1 MLSSLISGSGAPELT
16 SFFSFDYI
24 VIFLPICL
32 LIYILTP
39 QKARRYMLLALSFG
53 FYWLVSGKLI
63 IYLLLSI
70 FSAHYFGL
78 WLDRIISKRT
88 EALKEAE
95 KEQRKEIKKAYQ
107 RRSRGVLALAAALHL
122 GTLLVLKYSAFAA
135 TNVNSLL
142 GLFGLDFRFNVPK
155 YLLPLGISFFTL
167 QAVSY
172 LVDVY
177 REKVK
182 ADDCLPRLALWL
194 AFFPQITEG
203 PICRYSQ
210 TAEQLW
216 SVGRIDFSNLTLGLE
231 RLLYGMMK
239 KIVVADRLNPLIKEV
254 FDNYNM
260 YDGGVI
266 ALAAVCYTIQ
276 LYMDFSGAMDAVMGI
291 AQILGV
297 TMPENFRRPFFSKT
311 ISEFWKR
318 WHITLG
324 EWLKDYLFYPVTMS
338 KPMQHLTKAA
348 RKRLG
353 NQYGPLLAGSVA
365 LLCVWL
371 VNGLWHGAAWNY
383 ILFGL
388 YHFVVIMVG
397 RFFAPLIKRS
407 NERLKISPDSA
418 PYRIGQIIRSDI
430 LIVIGE
436 LIFRA
441 NGATA
446 GFVMLKKVV
455 TDFTFSA
462 YGRELFTAL
471 GVDIGDFVAVGIT
484 VAVVFIISLLSEKGV
499 NIRSALRE
507 KHPAL
512 HYAAILALIIY
523 IVILG
528 AYGPGYTPVDP
539 IYADF

>member
-32 LIYILTP
+32 LIYVLTP

-107 RRSRGVLALAAALHL
+107 RRSRGVLALAA
-122 GTLLVLKYSAFAA
+122 
-135 TNVNSLL
+135 
-142 GLFGLDFRFNVPK
+142 
-155 YLLPLGISFFTL
+155 
-167 QAVSY
+167 
-172 LVDVY
+172 
-177 REKVK
+177 
-182 ADDCLPRLALWL
+182 
-194 AFFPQITEG
+194 
-203 PICRYSQ
+203 
-210 TAEQLW
+210 
-216 SVGRIDFSNLTLGLE
+216 
-231 RLLYGMMK
+231 
-239 KIVVADRLNPLIKEV
+239 
-254 FDNYNM
+254 
-260 YDGGVI
+260 
-266 ALAAVCYTIQ
+266 VCYTIQ
-276 LYMDFSGAMDAVMGI
+276 LYMDFSGAMDAVTGI

-318 WHITLG
+318 WHIPLG

-499 NIRSALRE
+499 DIRSALRE

>member
-1 MLSSLISGSGAPELT
+1 MLSSIISGGKVPDLT

-32 LIYILTP
+32 LLYALTP
-39 QKARRYMLLALSFG
+39 QKARRYMLLALSLG
-53 FYWLVSGKLI
+53 FYWLVSGKLVI
-63 IYLLLSI
+63 CLLLTVL
-70 FSAHYFGL
+70 SAHYFGL
-78 WLDRIISKRT
+78 WLDRIVSQRT
-88 EALKEAE
+88 AALQNAE
-95 KEQRKEIKKAYQ
+95 KEERKGIKKAYQ
-107 RRSRGVLALAAALHL
+107 RRSRRVLAFAAVLHL
-122 GTLLVLKYSAFAA
+122 GTLLVLKYTAFAA
-135 TNVNSLL
+135 TNINSLL
-142 GLFGLDFRFNVPK
+142 GLLGLELRFGIPK
-155 YLLPLGISFFTL
+155 FMLPLGISFFTL

-172 LVDVY
+172 IVDVY
-177 REKVK
+177 REKIK
-182 ADDCLPRLALWL
+182 ADDNPLRLMLWL

-216 SVGRIDFSNLTLGLE
+216 NAGRIEFSNLTLGLE

-254 FDNYNM
+254 FDNYAA

-276 LYMDFSGAMDAVMGI
+276 LYMDFSGAMDAVTGI
-291 AQILGV
+291 GQIFGI
-297 TMPENFRRPFFSKT
+297 TMPENFRRPFFSRT

-338 KPMQHLTKAA
+338 KPMQRLTKSA
-348 RKRLG
+348 RKKLG

-371 VNGLWHGAAWNY
+371 ANGLWHGAAWNY

-388 YHFVVIMVG
+388 YHFAVIMAG
-397 RFFAPLIKRS
+397 RLIAPLVKKS
-407 NERLKISPDSA
+407 NERLHIDPESA
-418 PYRIGQIIRSDI
+418 PYRAAQIIRSNI

-441 NGATA
+441 NGAAA
-446 GFVMLKKVV
+446 GAKMLGKAV
-455 TDFTFSA
+455 TDFTFSSFSA
-462 YGRELFTAL
+462 EFFSNI
-471 GVDIGDFVAVGIT
+471 GVDIGDFIAVGVT
-484 VAVVFIISLLSEKGV
+484 VAIVLAVSVMQEKGV
-499 NIRSALRE
+499 NIRQRLRE
-507 KHPAL
+507 RGPVI
-512 HYAAILALIIY
+512 HYAVILALLLYI
-523 IVILG
+523 IVIG

>member
-1 MLSSLISGSGAPELT
+1 MLSSIISGGKVPDLT

-32 LIYILTP
+32 LLYALTP
-39 QKARRYMLLALSFG
+39 QKARRYMLLALSLG
-53 FYWLVSGKLI
+53 FYWLVSGKLVI
-63 IYLLLSI
+63 CLLLTVL
-70 FSAHYFGL
+70 SAHYFGL
-78 WLDRIISKRT
+78 WLDRIVAQRT
-88 EALKEAE
+88 AALQNAE
-95 KEQRKEIKKAYQ
+95 KEERKGIKKAFQ
-107 RRSRGVLALAAALHL
+107 RRSRRVLAFAAVLHL
-122 GTLLVLKYSAFAA
+122 GTLLVLKYTAFAA
-135 TNVNSLL
+135 TNINSLL
-142 GLFGLDFRFNVPK
+142 GLLGLEFRFGIPK
-155 YLLPLGISFFTL
+155 FMLPLGISFFTL

-172 LVDVY
+172 IVDVY
-177 REKVK
+177 REKIK
-182 ADDCLPRLALWL
+182 ADDNPLRLMLWL

-216 SVGRIDFSNLTLGLE
+216 NAGRIEFSNLTLGLE

-254 FDNYNM
+254 FDNYAA

-276 LYMDFSGAMDAVMGI
+276 LYMDFSGAMDAVTGI
-291 AQILGV
+291 GQIFGIV
-297 TMPENFRRPFFSKT
+297 MPENFRRPFFSRT

-338 KPMQHLTKAA
+338 KPMQRLTKSA
-348 RKRLG
+348 RKKLG

-371 VNGLWHGAAWNY
+371 ANGLWHGAAWNY

-388 YHFVVIMVG
+388 YHFAVIMAG
-397 RFFAPLIKRS
+397 RLIAPLVKKS
-407 NERLKISPDSA
+407 NERLHIDPESA
-418 PYRIGQIIRSDI
+418 PYRAAQIIRSNI

-441 NGATA
+441 NGAAA
-446 GFVMLKKVV
+446 GAKMLGKAV
-455 TDFTFSA
+455 TDFTFSSFSA
-462 YGRELFTAL
+462 EFFSNI
-471 GVDIGDFVAVGIT
+471 GVDIGDFIAVGVS
-484 VAVVFIISLLSEKGV
+484 VAIVLAVSVMQEKGV
-499 NIRSALRE
+499 NIRQRLRE
-507 KHPAL
+507 RGPVI
-512 HYAAILALIIY
+512 HYAVILALLLYI
-523 IVILG
+523 IVIG

>member
-107 RRSRGVLALAAALHL
+107 RRSRGVLA
-122 GTLLVLKYSAFAA
+122 
-135 TNVNSLL
+135 
-142 GLFGLDFRFNVPK
+142 
-155 YLLPLGISFFTL
+155 
-167 QAVSY
+167 

-276 LYMDFSGAMDAVMGI
+276 LYMDFSGAMDAVTGI
-291 AQILGV
+291 AQMLGV

-418 PYRIGQIIRSDI
+418 PYRVGQIIRSDI

>member
-1 MLSSLISGSGAPELT
+1 MNFASP
-16 SFFSFDYI
+16 
-24 VIFLPICL
+24 IFLFAFLPLVLIAYHLLRPIRAKNVL
-32 LIYILTP
+32 LIAAGLVFYAFGDLRHLP
-39 QKARRYMLLALSFG
+39 LLLASCALHYGVGLALMRARRGRRLLLAACVTVDL
-53 FYWLVSGKLI
+53 
-63 IYLLLSI
+63 
-70 FSAHYFGL
+70 A
-78 WLDRIISKRT
+78 
-88 EALKEAE
+88 
-95 KEQRKEIKKAYQ
+95 
-107 RRSRGVLALAAALHL
+107 VLAAYKWHGA
-122 GTLLVLKYSAFAA
+122 
-135 TNVNSLL
+135 
-142 GLFGLDFRFNVPK
+142 
-155 YLLPLGISFFTL
+155 LPLGISFFTL

-276 LYMDFSGAMDAVMGI
+276 LYMDFSGAMDAVTGI
-291 AQILGV
+291 AQMLGV

-348 RKRLG
+348 R
-353 NQYGPLLAGSVA
+353 GSA
-365 LLCVWL
+365 INTARCSQ
-371 VNGLWHGAAWNY
+371 AAS
-383 ILFGL
+383 
-388 YHFVVIMVG
+388 
-397 RFFAPLIKRS
+397 RC
-407 NERLKISPDSA
+407 
-418 PYRIGQIIRSDI
+418 
-430 LIVIGE
+430 
-436 LIFRA
+436 
-441 NGATA
+441 
-446 GFVMLKKVV
+446 
-455 TDFTFSA
+455 SA
-462 YGRELFTAL
+462 YGSSTVFGTGLRGTTFSSAS
-471 GVDIGDFVAVGIT
+471 IT
-484 VAVVFIISLLSEKGV
+484 SS
-499 NIRSALRE
+499 
-507 KHPAL
+507 
-512 HYAAILALIIY
+512 
-523 IVILG
+523 
-528 AYGPGYTPVDP
+528 
-539 IYADF
+539 

>member
-1 MLSSLISGSGAPELT
+1 MLSSIISGGKGPDLT

-32 LIYILTP
+32 LLYALTP
-39 QKARRYMLLALSFG
+39 QKARRYMLLALSLG
-53 FYWLVSGKLI
+53 FYWLVSGKLVI
-63 IYLLLSI
+63 CLLLTVL
-70 FSAHYFGL
+70 SAHYFGL
-78 WLDRIISKRT
+78 WLDRIVAQRT
-88 EALKEAE
+88 AALQNAE
-95 KEQRKEIKKAYQ
+95 KEERKGIKKAYQ
-107 RRSRGVLALAAALHL
+107 RRSRRVLAFAAVLHI
-122 GTLLVLKYSAFAA
+122 GTLLVLKYTAFAA
-135 TNVNSLL
+135 TNINSLL
-142 GLFGLDFRFNVPK
+142 GLLGLEFRFGIPK
-155 YLLPLGISFFTL
+155 FMLPLGISFFTL

-172 LVDVY
+172 IVDVY
-177 REKVK
+177 REKIK
-182 ADDCLPRLALWL
+182 ADDNPLRLMLWL

-216 SVGRIDFSNLTLGLE
+216 NAGRIEFSNLTLGLE

-254 FDNYNM
+254 FDNYAA

-276 LYMDFSGAMDAVMGI
+276 LYMDFSGAMDAVTGIGQIFGI
-291 AQILGV
+291 A
-297 TMPENFRRPFFSKT
+297 MPENFRRPFFSRT

-338 KPMQHLTKAA
+338 KPMQHLTKSA
-348 RKRLG
+348 RKKLG

-371 VNGLWHGAAWNY
+371 ANGLWHGAAWNY

-388 YHFVVIMVG
+388 YHFAVIMAG
-397 RFFAPLIKRS
+397 RLIAPLVKKS
-407 NERLKISPDSA
+407 NERLHIDPESA
-418 PYRIGQIIRSDI
+418 PYRAAQIIRSNI

-441 NGATA
+441 NGAAA
-446 GFVMLKKVV
+446 GAKMLGKAV
-455 TDFTFSA
+455 TDFTFSSFSA
-462 YGRELFTAL
+462 EFFSNI
-471 GVDIGDFVAVGIT
+471 GVDIGDFIAVGVS
-484 VAVVFIISLLSEKGV
+484 VAIVLAVSVMQEKGV
-499 NIRSALRE
+499 NIRQRLRE
-507 KHPAL
+507 RGPVI
-512 HYAAILALIIY
+512 HYAVILALLLYI
-523 IVILG
+523 IVIG

>member
-32 LIYILTP
+32 LIYVLTP

-135 TNVNSLL
+135 ANVNSLL

-194 AFFPQITEG
+194 GFFPQITEG

-276 LYMDFSGAMDAVMGI
+276 LYMDFSGAMDAVTGI

-297 TMPENFRRPFFSKT
+297 TMPEN
-311 ISEFWKR
+311 
-318 WHITLG
+318 
-324 EWLKDYLFYPVTMS
+324 
-338 KPMQHLTKAA
+338 
-348 RKRLG
+348 
-353 NQYGPLLAGSVA
+353 SVA
-365 LLCVWL
+365 RSSQRRYP
-371 VNGLWHGAAWNY
+371 N
-383 ILFGL
+383 FG
-388 YHFVVIMVG
+388 
-397 RFFAPLIKRS
+397 
-407 NERLKISPDSA
+407 SA
-418 PYRIGQIIRSDI
+418 
-430 LIVIGE
+430 
-436 LIFRA
+436 
-441 NGATA
+441 
-446 GFVMLKKVV
+446 
-455 TDFTFSA
+455 
-462 YGRELFTAL
+462 
-471 GVDIGDFVAVGIT
+471 GI
-484 VAVVFIISLLSEKGV
+484 
-499 NIRSALRE
+499 
-507 KHPAL
+507 
-512 HYAAILALIIY
+512 
-523 IVILG
+523 
-528 AYGPGYTPVDP
+528 
-539 IYADF
+539 

>member
-1 MLSSLISGSGAPELT
+1 MLSSIISGGKVPDLT

-32 LIYILTP
+32 LLYALTP
-39 QKARRYMLLALSFG
+39 QKARRYTLLALSLG
-53 FYWLVSGKLI
+53 FYWLVSGKLVI
-63 IYLLLSI
+63 CLLLTVL
-70 FSAHYFGL
+70 SAHYFGL
-78 WLDRIISKRT
+78 WLDRIVAQRT
-88 EALKEAE
+88 AALQDAE
-95 KEQRKEIKKAYQ
+95 KEERKEIKKAFQ
-107 RRSRGVLALAAALHL
+107 RRSRRVLAFAAVLHI
-122 GTLLVLKYSAFAA
+122 GTLLVLKYTAFAA
-135 TNVNSLL
+135 TNINSLL
-142 GLFGLDFRFNVPK
+142 GLLGLEFRFGIPK
-155 YLLPLGISFFTL
+155 FMLPLGISFFTL

-172 LVDVY
+172 IVDVY
-177 REKVK
+177 REKIK
-182 ADDCLPRLALWL
+182 ADDNPLRLMLWL

-216 SVGRIDFSNLTLGLE
+216 NAGRIEFSNLTLGLE

-254 FDNYNM
+254 FDNYAA

-276 LYMDFSGAMDAVMGI
+276 LYMDFSGAMDAVTGI
-291 AQILGV
+291 GQIFGV

-338 KPMQHLTKAA
+338 KPMQHLTKSA
-348 RKRLG
+348 RKKLG

-371 VNGLWHGAAWNY
+371 ANGLWHGAAWNY

-388 YHFVVIMVG
+388 YHFAVIMAG
-397 RFFAPLIKRS
+397 RLIAPLVKKS
-407 NERLKISPDSA
+407 NERLHIDPESA
-418 PYRIGQIIRSDI
+418 PYRAAQIIRSNI

-441 NGATA
+441 NGAAA
-446 GFVMLKKVV
+446 GAKMLGKAV
-455 TDFTFSA
+455 TGFTFSSFSA
-462 YGRELFTAL
+462 EFFSNI
-471 GVDIGDFVAVGIT
+471 GVDIGDFIAVGVT
-484 VAVVFIISLLSEKGV
+484 VAIVLAVSVMQEKGV
-499 NIRSALRE
+499 NIRQRLRE
-507 KHPAL
+507 RGPVI
-512 HYAAILALIIY
+512 HYAVILALLLYI
-523 IVILG
+523 IVIG